1 MTKEKISYSDAIA
14 KIESI
19 LQMLEDGKLT
29 VDELSE
35 KVSQVTDLIKLCRD
49 RLYLTE
55 KQINKT
61 LEDEEAGSP

>member
-61 LEDEEAGSP
+61 LEEEEAGSP